1 MQERIMIP
9 FETTIT
15 AVTVFNDQARIT
27 RTGTA
32 TLEAGEHTLIL
43 ANMPL
48 SLIHDSV
55 RAKGTGDGVTLLGVD
70 VKTEYLADL
79 PEEEIVA
86 LEDQLEGL
94 REQDTILEDE
104 DRVLAQ
110 RLEWLN
116 GIAENSHE
124 SFMRALSNGRT
135 SLDHLS
141 ALSDYIAGGT
151 LDTQDRRR
159 AIRAERRDL
168 AKHIH
173 ATERELE
180 QARGSRTTTRYA
192 IHVGVQA
199 ESETEIALEVEYG
212 VWNAGWQSV
221 YDLRLEGDD
230 LALTYMAN
238 VTQHTGEDWPE
249 VSLLLST
256 ARPGAGA
263 ALPELQPW
271 YVWEQQRQMVAR
283 GIPGVAP
290 QPKARAMQARLEK
303 LDEQEEDGR
312 LYSYDLL
319 PVDAPAAAPEP
330 QPMQQAMATIEPPSS
345 SAGGGAVTYRIARP
359 VEVPSDGTPHHTTIA
374 ITPLKVALDHIT
386 VPKLAEEAYLR
397 ATVTNTSDFILLP
410 GQVSLFHGADF
421 VGKTWIK
428 TVAPGEEFKAQ
439 LGVDDRI
446 RVERKLIGRTVSKA
460 GLSGA
465 RRTEF
470 AYRIKLT
477 NLLDRP
483 AKITV
488 QDQIP
493 LGRHEA
499 IKAKLLNDTPQ
510 VSDQSKL
517 NVLTW
522 EMEIPRGEKREIV
535 FTFSVEHPK
544 DMVVMGLGE

>member
-1 MQERIMIP
+1 MIP
-9 FETTIT
+9 FDTTIT

-32 TLEAGEHTLIL
+32 ALDAGEHTLIL
-43 ANMPL
+43 PNMPL

-79 PEEEIVA
+79 PEEEILA
-86 LEDQLEGL
+86 LEDQLEAL

-110 RLEWLN
+110 RLDWLN
-116 GIAENSHE
+116 GITDSSPDSYA
-124 SFMRALSNGRT
+124 RALANGRT

-141 ALSDYIAGGT
+141 ALSDYITSGT

-159 AIRAERRDL
+159 AIKAERRDL

-173 ATERELE
+173 AVERQLE
-180 QARGSRTTTRYA
+180 QARGSRSTTRYV

-199 ESETEIALEVEYG
+199 DAETEIALEVEYG
-212 VWNAGWQSV
+212 VWNASWQSV
-221 YDLRLEGDD
+221 YDLRLEGDN
-230 LALTYMAN
+230 LAMTYMAN
-238 VTQHTGEDWPE
+238 VTQQTGEDWPE

-263 ALPELQPW
+263 SLPELQPW
-271 YVWEQQRQMVAR
+271 YINQYYPVPRPV
-283 GIPGVAP
+283 
-290 QPKARAMQARLEK
+290 PKPAHAVFGRAKGGGMMDRLDRME
-303 LDEQEEDGR
+303 EQEEVAGEWLSADE
-312 LYSYDLL
+312 SFDM
-319 PVDAPAAAPEP
+319 PAAAPEP
-330 QPMQQAMATIEPPSS
+330 QPMQQAQATIEPPTS

-410 GQVSLFHGADF
+410 GQVSLFHGTDF

-460 GLSGA
+460 GMSGA

-470 AYRIKLT
+470 AYRIKLA

-493 LGRHEA
+493 LGRHEQ

-510 VSDQSKL
+510 VTEQSKL

-522 EMEIPRGEKREIV
+522 EMEIPRGERREIV
-535 FTFSVEHPK
+535 FTFSVEHPR
-544 DMVVMGLGE
+544 DMQITGLGE